1 MSGNPRGTHG
11 CSLWK
16 GILSGWDIFHHHFKL
31 VAGLGTRT
39 LFWHDRWCGDIPLKV
54 MFPML
59 FSCSSSQSALVASC
73 LYASTDG
80 AGRSWNITFIQDFN
94 DWEIEEVLA
103 FFTFILANIPTTLD
117 LDSLFW
123 KLCHHGKFDVKSF
136 YHALAGHSTISFPW
150 RAIWRSKL
158 LSESLSSCGL
168 RLGVRF

>member
-16 GILSGWDIFHHHFKL
+16 GILSGWDIFHHHLKL

-73 LYASTDG
+73 LYASIDG

>member
-16 GILSGWDIFHHHFKL
+16 GILSGWDIFHHHLKL

-73 LYASTDG
+73 L
-80 AGRSWNITFIQDFN
+80 
-94 DWEIEEVLA
+94 
-103 FFTFILANIPTTLD
+103 
-117 LDSLFW
+117 
-123 KLCHHGKFDVKSF
+123 
-136 YHALAGHSTISFPW
+136 
-150 RAIWRSKL
+150 
-158 LSESLSSCGL
+158 
-168 RLGVRF
+168 